1 MILMEANDDTIL
13 AGRFE
18 DLQVFPA
25 DDHSGT
31 EKRVVFGPGLFWDD
45 YVMRHFSIDAGAKS
59 PFHSHDWP
67 HYVVI
72 LEGSAKAV
80 IMGKTWELSAGSWAF
95 VPQDTE
101 HFFENV
107 GETNLKF
114 LCIVPKK
121 GDTYWM
127 DGKGSC

>member
-1 MILMEANDDTIL
+1 MGASDDTVY
-13 AGRFE
+13 AGRLE
-18 DLQVFPA
+18 DLPVIPA
-25 DDHSGT
+25 PDHGGT
-31 EKRVVFGPGLFWDD
+31 EKRVVFGPDKFWDD
-45 YVMRHFSIDAGAKS
+45 YVMRHFSIEVGAKS
-59 PFHSHDWP
+59 PFHAHDWP

-72 LEGSAKAV
+72 LEGSAKAM
-80 IMGKTWELSAGSWAF
+80 IMGKTWDLSAGSWAY

-107 GETNLKF
+107 GKTGLKF

-121 GDTYWM
+121 GDMYWM